1 MYFTI
6 IFDGGVPY
14 LEKFVI
20 NGGKPLKGEV
30 RISGAK
36 NAAVAILPAVL
47 LSDEPCVIENLPN
60 ISDVATILKAMQ
72 ALGAQIKPINK
83 STVEID
89 PRHVNSFVVSKKMA
103 EGMRASS
110 YFLGALLGRMNR
122 ARVAPPGGCNF
133 GVRPIDQHIKGF
145 EALGAKMTIENGMV
159 EAKAKKL
166 TGCSVYLDVVSVG
179 ATINIMLAAAK
190 AAGLTVIE
198 NAAREPHIVDLANF
212 LNSMGANIMGAG
224 TGVIKIHGVR
234 RLSGTSYS
242 IIPDQIEA
250 GTYMAAAVAAKGDIL
265 VTNVTPKHLESII
278 AKLVE
283 AGAKITEYDESV
295 RVQMSGRPRKCNVK
309 TMPHPGFPT
318 DMQPQMAT
326 VLSIADGTSIVTEGV
341 WDSRFRYVDQ
351 LTLMG
356 ADIQVDGKMAVITG
370 VKSLNAAPVHAVDL
384 RAGAAMIIAGL
395 AAYGT
400 TEIEEIDHIDR
411 GYEEVVEKF
420 SALGA
425 DIKRV
430 PIFDNTIALKQA

>member
-1 MYFTI
+1 MRF
-6 IFDGGVPY
+6 

-20 NGGKPLKGEV
+20 NGGRPLRGEV

-47 LSDEPCVIENLPN
+47 LSDGPCVIENLPD
-60 ISDVATILKAMQ
+60 ISDVSTILKTMQ
-72 ALGAQIKPINK
+72 SLGAQIRMINK

-110 YFLGALLGRMNR
+110 YFLGALLGRMLR
-122 ARVAPPGGCNF
+122 ARVAPPGGCDF

-159 EAKAKKL
+159 DAKAMSL
-166 TGCSVYLDVVSVG
+166 TGCLIYLDVVSVG

-190 AAGLTVIE
+190 ADGLTIIE

-224 TGVIKIHGVR
+224 TGVIKIRGVKH
-234 RLSGTSYS
+234 LSGADYS

-250 GTYMAAAVAAKGDIL
+250 GTYMAAAVATRGDIL

-278 AKLVE
+278 AKLRE
-283 AGAKITEYDESV
+283 TGAEITEFDESV
-295 RVQMSGRPRKCNVK
+295 RVKMTRRPRKCNVK

-318 DMQPQMAT
+318 DMQPQIAA
-326 VLSIADGTSIVTEGV
+326 VLSIADGTSIITEGV
-341 WDSRFRYVDQ
+341 WDSRFRYVEQ
-351 LTLMG
+351 LTFMG

-370 VKSLNAAPVHAVDL
+370 VEKLKPSPVRAVDL

-395 AAYGT
+395 SANGI

-411 GYEEVVEKF
+411 GYENVVEKF

-430 PIFDNTIALKQA
+430 KTFDNFQALKQA

>member
-1 MYFTI
+1 MRF
-6 IFDGGVPY
+6 

-20 NGGKPLKGEV
+20 NGGRPLHGEV

-47 LSDEPCVIENLPN
+47 LSDGPCVIENLPD
-60 ISDVATILKAMQ
+60 ISDVSTILRTMQ
-72 ALGAQIKPINK
+72 SLGAQIRMINR

-110 YFLGALLGRMNR
+110 YFLGALLGRMLR
-122 ARVAPPGGCNF
+122 ARVAPPGGCDF

-159 EAKAKKL
+159 DAKAMSL
-166 TGCSVYLDVVSVG
+166 TGCLIYLDVVSVG

-190 AAGLTVIE
+190 ADGLTIIE

-224 TGVIKIHGVR
+224 TGVIKIRGVKH
-234 RLSGTSYS
+234 LSGADYS

-250 GTYMAAAVAAKGDIL
+250 GTYMAAAVATRGDIL

-278 AKLVE
+278 AKLRE
-283 AGAKITEYDESV
+283 TGAEITEFDESV
-295 RVQMSGRPRKCNVK
+295 RVKMTRRPRKCNVK

-318 DMQPQMAT
+318 DMQPQIAA
-326 VLSIADGTSIVTEGV
+326 VLSIADGTSIITEGV
-341 WDSRFRYVDQ
+341 WDSRFRYVEQ
-351 LTLMG
+351 LTFMG

-370 VKSLNAAPVHAVDL
+370 VEKLKPSPVRAVDL

-395 AAYGT
+395 SANGI

-411 GYEEVVEKF
+411 GYENVVEKF

-430 PIFDNTIALKQA
+430 KTFDNFQALKQA

>member
-1 MYFTI
+1 M
-6 IFDGGVPY
+6 
-14 LEKFVI
+14 EKFVI
-20 NGGKPLKGEV
+20 NGGRQLTGEV

-47 LSDEPCVIENLPN
+47 LSDEPCIIDNLPN
-60 ISDVATILKAMQ
+60 ISDVATIFKAMQ
-72 ALGAQIKPINK
+72 SLGAQIRPISK
-83 STVEID
+83 SAVEID

-122 ARVAPPGGCNF
+122 ARVALPGGCNF

-159 EAKAKKL
+159 EAKAQRL
-166 TGCSVYLDVVSVG
+166 TGCSIYLDVVSVG
-179 ATINIMLAAAK
+179 ATINIMLAASK
-190 AAGLTVIE
+190 ANGLTVIE

-224 TGVIKIHGVR
+224 TGVIKIRGVK

-283 AGAKITEYDESV
+283 TGAEITEYDESV
-295 RVQMSGRPRKCNVK
+295 RVRMTGRPRKCNVK

-326 VLSIADGTSIVTEGV
+326 VLSIAEGTSIVTEGV

-370 VKSLNAAPVHAVDL
+370 VKELHSAPVRAVDL

-395 AAYGT
+395 AAKGT

-411 GYEEVVEKF
+411 GYEDVVEKF

-430 PIFDNTIALKQA
+430 PIFDNTFALKQA

>member
-1 MYFTI
+1 M
-6 IFDGGVPY
+6 
-14 LEKFVI
+14 EKFVI

-47 LSDEPCVIENLPN
+47 LADSPCIVDNLPN
-60 ISDVATILKAMQ
+60 ISDVSTILKAMQ
-72 ALGAQIKPINK
+72 ELGANVRLINK
-83 STVEID
+83 SCVEID
-89 PRHVNSFVVSKKMA
+89 PSHVNSFVVSKKMA

-110 YFLGALLGRMNR
+110 YFLGALLGKMNR

-159 EAKAKKL
+159 DGKAMVLK
-166 TGCSVYLDVVSVG
+166 GASIYLDVVSVG
-179 ATINIMLAAAK
+179 ATVNIMLAAVKAK
-190 AAGLTVIE
+190 GLTVIE

-224 TGVIKIHGVR
+224 TGVIKIRGVD
-234 RLSGTSYS
+234 RLEGTNYS

-250 GTYMAAAVAAKGDIL
+250 GTYMAAAVATMGDVMIN
-265 VTNVTPKHLESII
+265 NVTPKHLESII
-278 AKLVE
+278 AKLRE
-283 AGAKITEYDESV
+283 TGAEITEYDESV
-295 RVQMSGRPRKCNVK
+295 RVTMTTRPRKCNVK

-326 VLSIADGTSIVTEGV
+326 ILTIADGTSIVTEGV

-370 VKSLNAAPVHAVDL
+370 VKQLNPAPVQAVDL

-395 AAYGT
+395 MTEGT
-400 TEIEEIDHIDR
+400 TEIENIVYIDR
-411 GYEEVVEKF
+411 GYENVVEKF
-420 SALGA
+420 TALGA

-430 PIFDNTIALKQA
+430 PIIDNTVVLKQA

>member
-1 MYFTI
+1 M
-6 IFDGGVPY
+6 
-14 LEKFVI
+14 EKFVI
-20 NGGKPLKGEV
+20 KGGNALKGEV

-47 LSDEPCVIENLPN
+47 LSDEPCIVENLPN
-60 ISDVATILKAMQ
+60 ISDVATILKTMQ
-72 ALGAQIKPINK
+72 ALGANIKSLNK
-83 STVEID
+83 SAVEID

-110 YFLGALLGRMNR
+110 YFLGALLGRLGR
-122 ARVAPPGGCNF
+122 ARVAPPGGCDF

-145 EALGAKMTIENGMV
+145 EALGAKMSIENGMV
-159 EAKAKKL
+159 DARAQKL
-166 TGCSVYLDVVSVG
+166 SGCSIYLDVVSVG
-179 ATINIMLAAAK
+179 ATINIMLAAVK

-212 LNSMGANIMGAG
+212 LNSMGADIMGAG
-224 TGVIKIHGVR
+224 TSVIKIRGVR
-234 RLSGTSYS
+234 HLHGTSYS

-250 GTYMAAAVAAKGDIL
+250 GTYMAAAATAGGDVLI
-265 VTNVTPKHLESII
+265 TNVTPKHLESII
-278 AKLVE
+278 AKLQE
-283 AGAKITEYDESV
+283 TGAKITEYDEAV
-295 RVQMSGRPRKCNVK
+295 RVQMNRRPHKCNIK

-318 DMQPQMAT
+318 DMQPQIA
-326 VLSIADGTSIVTEGV
+326 VLLSIADGTSIITEGV

-370 VKSLNAAPVHAVDL
+370 VKSLHSAPVKAVDL

-395 AAYGT
+395 AADGI

-411 GYEEVVEKF
+411 GYEDVVEK
-420 SALGA
+420 LTKIGA

-430 PIFDNTIALKQA
+430 TVTDGTQLLKQA

>member
-1 MYFTI
+1 MRF
-6 IFDGGVPY
+6 

-20 NGGKPLKGEV
+20 NGGRPLHGEV

-47 LSDEPCVIENLPN
+47 LSDGPCVIENLPD
-60 ISDVATILKAMQ
+60 ISDVSTILKTMQ
-72 ALGAQIKPINK
+72 SLGAQIRMINK

-110 YFLGALLGRMNR
+110 YFLGALLGRMLR
-122 ARVAPPGGCNF
+122 ARVAPPGGCDF

-159 EAKAKKL
+159 DAKAMSL
-166 TGCSVYLDVVSVG
+166 TGCLIYLDVVSVG

-190 AAGLTVIE
+190 ADGLTIIE

-224 TGVIKIHGVR
+224 TGVIKIRGVKH
-234 RLSGTSYS
+234 LSGADYS

-250 GTYMAAAVAAKGDIL
+250 GTYMAAAVATRGDIL

-278 AKLVE
+278 AKLRE
-283 AGAKITEYDESV
+283 TGAEITEFDESV
-295 RVQMSGRPRKCNVK
+295 RVKMTHRPRKCNVK

-318 DMQPQMAT
+318 DMQPQIAA
-326 VLSIADGTSIVTEGV
+326 VLSIADGTSIITEGV
-341 WDSRFRYVDQ
+341 WDSRFRYVEQ
-351 LTLMG
+351 LTFMG

-370 VKSLNAAPVHAVDL
+370 VEKLKPSPVRAVDL

-395 AAYGT
+395 SAEGT

-411 GYEEVVEKF
+411 GYENVVEKF

-430 PIFDNTIALKQA
+430 KTFDNFQALKQA

>member
-1 MYFTI
+1 M
-6 IFDGGVPY
+6 
-14 LEKFVI
+14 EKFVI
-20 NGGKPLKGEV
+20 NGGRQLVGEV

-47 LSDEPCVIENLPN
+47 LSDEPCIIDNLPN
-60 ISDVATILKAMQ
+60 ISDVATIFRAMQ
-72 ALGAQIKPINK
+72 SLGAQIRPISK
-83 STVEID
+83 SAVEID

-159 EAKAKKL
+159 EAKAQRL
-166 TGCSVYLDVVSVG
+166 TGCSIYLDVVSVG
-179 ATINIMLAAAK
+179 ATINIMLAASK
-190 AAGLTVIE
+190 ANGLTVIE

-224 TGVIKIHGVR
+224 TGVIKIRGVK

-250 GTYMAAAVAAKGDIL
+250 GTYMAAAVAAQGDIL

-283 AGAKITEYDESV
+283 TGAEITEYDESV
-295 RVQMSGRPRKCNVK
+295 RVRMTGRPRKCNVK

-326 VLSIADGTSIVTEGV
+326 VLSIAEGTSIVTEGV

-370 VKSLNAAPVHAVDL
+370 VKELHSAPVRAVDL

-395 AAYGT
+395 AAKGT

-411 GYEEVVEKF
+411 GYEDVVEKF

-430 PIFDNTIALKQA
+430 PIFDNTFALKQA